1 MIERIL
7 TLSLHYSLGILTILV
22 RSWLAISAVPYKQYD
37 GVGDIKDIG
46 NEYHSPHL
54 LQDSK
59 DKSFRLHI
67 NMGKIHTTDKAEHLD
82 YHPYTPYHTEYQ

>member
-22 RSWLAISAVPYKQYD
+22 RSRLAISAVPYEQYD

-46 NEYHSPHL
+46 NEYFGPQL

-59 DKSFRLHI
+59 GKSIRLRI
-67 NMGKIHTTDKAEHLD
+67 DMCNVHTTDKAEHLD